1 MARFFHPGKKIRDK
15 WPNDEKRRLT
25 GVLIIGEGKRHVNKK
40 EHMCYLVRIP
50 EIDDGSTFHIVK
62 KNFKVDVSP
71 PEVFES
77 ESVTRNNTRAT
88 AAATAPNLE
97 RATHRNAIPN
107 VDGGRYMEDELGIE
121 DLVRQGIQVD
131 DDNQPAPE
139 NSNPQPAVAGA
150 PPGTWEKPSFC
161 PRRANSS
168 FADHPG
174 KWKNHR
180 WDLIADYDELALFRL
195 CFPEEWIVE
204 VLIPTTNVE
213 LVEKLTLHEFYCWL
227 GCIFYMACYNG
238 IQDRE
243 MWWSTKPIDMFCG
256 APFRLNA
263 FITYTRFRDI
273 MAAIRYTNKD
283 VPILFTDKF
292 HEVRQMIDAF
302 NNHYTNEYTPSW
314 LNCIDESMSSWLN
327 KFCPGFMCVP
337 RKPHPQGNEYHSIAD
352 ADKDGTKPV
361 MWRVKI
367 VEGKD
372 RPKRADGTYA
382 FASQFEKKGYPP
394 TVSLLL
400 EMTEPIHRT
409 GKVVTGDSGFCVAQG
424 VLALDNHGVYS
435 QFLIKKRRYWPKGVP
450 GDYIDEYMSSKPL
463 GATESFVQ
471 EINGKRFY
479 VHCTRDRDYV
489 TKIMSTHGVLDEIQ
503 DHSTWRLVGGEWKTF
518 KYAEPFSRHNR
529 AKHWVDDV
537 NNRRHDPIAL
547 EEIWATKWWPNRQ
560 FTFLL
565 SVAEANAVQVR
576 ARARKENAEPSL
588 DFRKQLAK
596 CMLTNK
602 IGDNGVVVPSPIV
615 ARLRRNTE
623 RDRKRKGVNE
633 GKWNPSKRCFNT
645 VKTEYL
651 REKCTDCSQTTREYC
666 SCNPGRPLCRG
677 CFALHAEQHGH

>member
-1 MARFFHPGKKIRDK
+1 
-15 WPNDEKRRLT
+15 
-25 GVLIIGEGKRHVNKK
+25 
-40 EHMCYLVRIP
+40 
-50 EIDDGSTFHIVK
+50 
-62 KNFKVDVSP
+62 
-71 PEVFES
+71 
-77 ESVTRNNTRAT
+77 
-88 AAATAPNLE
+88 
-97 RATHRNAIPN
+97 
-107 VDGGRYMEDELGIE
+107 
-121 DLVRQGIQVD
+121 
-131 DDNQPAPE
+131 
-139 NSNPQPAVAGA
+139 
-150 PPGTWEKPSFC
+150 
-161 PRRANSS
+161 
-168 FADHPG
+168 
-174 KWKNHR
+174 
-180 WDLIADYDELALFRL
+180 
-195 CFPEEWIVE
+195 
-204 VLIPTTNVE
+204 
-213 LVEKLTLHEFYCWL
+213 
-227 GCIFYMACYNG
+227 
-238 IQDRE
+238 

-394 TVSLLL
+394 
-400 EMTEPIHRT
+400 
-409 GKVVTGDSGFCVAQG
+409 
-424 VLALDNHGVYS
+424 
-435 QFLIKKRRYWPKGVP
+435 
-450 GDYIDEYMSSKPL
+450 
-463 GATESFVQ
+463 
-471 EINGKRFY
+471 
-479 VHCTRDRDYV
+479 
-489 TKIMSTHGVLDEIQ
+489 
-503 DHSTWRLVGGEWKTF
+503 
-518 KYAEPFSRHNR
+518 
-529 AKHWVDDV
+529 
-537 NNRRHDPIAL
+537 L
-547 EEIWATKWWPNRQ
+547 EEIWAAKWWPNQQ